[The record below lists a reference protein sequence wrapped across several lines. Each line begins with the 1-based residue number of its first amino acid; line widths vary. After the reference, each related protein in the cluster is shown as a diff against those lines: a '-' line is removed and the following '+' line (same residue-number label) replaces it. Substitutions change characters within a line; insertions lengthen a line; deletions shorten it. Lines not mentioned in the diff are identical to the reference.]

1 MRRLRGDQRLAAAQ
15 VYLDIV
21 EAVGQA
27 SQASKAGVLT
37 IKRIHKIVFWGFIFF
52 TSKKLFWN
60 RIPFRTDNRVLQ
72 LLLAF

>member
-37 IKRIHKIVFWGFIFF
+37 IKRIRENVFG
-52 TSKKLFWN
+52 
-60 RIPFRTDNRVLQ
+60 VL
-72 LLLAF
+72 